1 MLRWRHGCQCSS
13 PESFIGTVIVSCY
26 ALILYSK
33 VLRPQLSVYTLLRS
47 ENLAVSITEF
57 LAAER
62 YVVTHCQSEQTFLEV
77 LALNKQHIDCLILEA
92 YPNLVDLANR
102 LHQQAT
108 LFPAAIVYGEA
119 KKISDRT
126 GSAEEGYQE
135 EGLVPGRLEGEGS
148 QKDNPLYGG
157 VLYHEAEV
165 RMYASQLG
173 EITRYVEEAIAQFLN
188 LSPTPRGKDASA
200 PPNGTSDPHPQE
212 FLQFQQRRLAEKL
225 RERLGYLGVYYKR
238 NTQRFVRNLPAEER
252 TQFIE
257 QLKSGYRDILLN
269 YFENA
274 SNQNKVIDEFVNFA
288 FFADVSVT
296 QIVEIHMQLM
306 EEFSKHLKM
315 EGRSAEVLT
324 DYRLTLIDVIAH
336 LCEMYRRSIPRDA

>member
-1 MLRWRHGCQCSS
+1 MVRS
-13 PESFIGTVIVSCY
+13 VVSCY

-33 VLRPQLSVYTLLRS
+33 VLRPLLSVYTFLRS
-47 ENLAVSITEF
+47 DNLAVSITES

-62 YVVTHCQSEQTFLEV
+62 YLVTHCQSESAFLEV
-77 LALNKQHIDCLILEA
+77 LTLNKQHIDCLILEA
-92 YPNLVDLANR
+92 YPTLVDLTNR

-119 KKISDRT
+119 QKKGDRT
-126 GSAEEGYQE
+126 GSASASSEGSYPDV
-135 EGLVPGRLEGEGS
+135 GLLGGGLEAEGS
-148 QKDNPLYGG
+148 QKENPLYGG

-188 LSPTPRGKDASA
+188 LSPTPRATDGSEN
-200 PPNGTSDPHPQE
+200 PNGNSDLPTPD
-212 FLQFQQRRLAEKL
+212 FLQLQQRRLAEKL

-238 NTQRFVRNLPAEER
+238 NPQRFLRNLPAQER
-252 TQFIE
+252 QQFIDH
-257 QLKSGYRDILLN
+257 LKLEYRNIVLS
-269 YFENA
+269 YFEDT
-274 SNQNKVIDEFVNFA
+274 SNQNQVIDEFVNYA

-306 EEFSKHLKM
+306 EEFSKHLKL

-324 DYRLTLIDVIAH
+324 DYRLTLLDVIAH
-336 LCEMYRRSIPRDA
+336 LCEMYRRSIPRDT